1 MNMAAGIV
9 AYAAYI
15 PYFRIEKSEYRKAWG
30 SCAADIREKAVADID
45 EDAVTMMVEAGRQV
59 LQGIDPAGVEV
70 LALASTT
77 FPYDERLMAATLVNA
92 LGLKKDV
99 STLEFTDSARAGTG
113 ALINARKALEQ
124 KGAGL
129 ALVLAADNPA
139 ARPGDELEHGLGA
152 GACAFLL
159 GLGDTAVRFEGER
172 EWVEENLGVQFRR
185 FGEPFLH
192 DAGIKSL
199 QEHAGRSTLIPAVRS
214 LLSALDRR
222 PEHYRHAVFT
232 QTGARRA
239 LSLGRSL
246 GFSSEQ
252 MEKGMLFAETG
263 DTGAASA
270 LLGLCAVLDQ
280 AQNGE
285 LILVAGY
292 GSGAGAHAIS
302 LQVEKKARRPG
313 PAVRAWL
320 DRKRYIDYVQYLK
333 MKKQIL

>member
-1 MNMAAGIV
+1 MAAGIV

-59 LQGIDPAGVEV
+59 LVGVDPAAVEV

-77 FPYDERLMAATLVNA
+77 FPYAEGVTAATLVTA
-92 LGLKKDV
+92 LGLKNDV

-113 ALINARKALEQ
+113 ALINARKSLEQ
-124 KGAGL
+124 RGAGL
-129 ALVLAADNPA
+129 ALVLAADNPV

-152 GACAFLL
+152 GACALL
-159 GLGDTAVRFEGER
+159 LALEDVAVRCEGEK
-172 EWVEENLGVQFRR
+172 EWVQENLGVQFRR
-185 FGEPFLH
+185 FGEPFRR

-199 QEHAGRSTLIPAVRS
+199 QEHAGKSTLIPAVRA
-214 LLSALDRR
+214 LLSVLDRR
-222 PEHYRHAVFT
+222 PEQYRYAVFS
-232 QTGARRA
+232 QTGGRRT
-239 LSLGRSL
+239 LSYGKML
-246 GFSSEQ
+246 GFGGGQ
-252 MEKGMLFAETG
+252 MEDGMLFPETG

-270 LLGLCAVLDQ
+270 LLGLCAVLDR
-280 AQNGE
+280 AQEGE
-285 LILVAGY
+285 LILLAGY

-302 LQVEKKARRPG
+302 LRVEKKPRRPG

-320 DRKRYIDYVQYLK
+320 ERKRYIDYVQYLK
-333 MKKQIL
+333 IKRQIL